1 MERKLR
7 ILSRR
12 NDTVN
17 THLRYMDAGLFT
29 IEDAVIKI
37 IEAQEKEIQTLRGIA
52 SSKTPKFYV
61 GVTKQE
67 HVLEVKN
74 KLEKSGKNE

>member
-12 NDTVN
+12 NVIVD
-17 THLRYMDAGLFT
+17 THLRYVDANLLT

-37 IEAQEKEIQTLRGIA
+37 IEAQEKEIQTLRGIVA
-52 SSKTPKFYV
+52 SKAPTFYV